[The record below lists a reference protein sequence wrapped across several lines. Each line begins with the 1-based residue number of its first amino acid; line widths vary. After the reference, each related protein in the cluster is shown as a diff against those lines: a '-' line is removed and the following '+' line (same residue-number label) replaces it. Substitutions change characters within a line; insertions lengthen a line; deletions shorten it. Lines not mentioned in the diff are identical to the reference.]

1 MNSRKP
7 NPYPFAGLSSE
18 EAGRRLIQN
27 GNPDGRQNV
36 WQETWAIT
44 RDLVAEP
51 MFLLLVACASI
62 YFVLG
67 ETAEAWFMSGAI
79 VVVSAISFYQ
89 EIRQKNALKAL
100 KEYTREKQKVIRD
113 NKIVEIATEH
123 IVPGDLVICAEGDL
137 IPADGNLLFNPDF
150 SVNESLLTGESL
162 PVYKDKNSPELS
174 TVFQGSMVTSGQCI
188 FEVTA
193 TGISTRL
200 GQMGAKMDEMKF
212 KKSPLAIEISSFV
225 TKMAG
230 IGALF
235 FIFICIISFLKSGD
249 WAESLLAGLTIAM
262 SVLPEEIPVAYTTF
276 MALGAWRLIK
286 DGIIVKKTD
295 IVEALGNTKYLC
307 LDKTGTI
314 TQNKMEL
321 VSMYDFA
328 ARRTVDNTHFH
339 EATDILET
347 AMWASESE
355 PFDPMEKSIHH
366 FYKKNA
372 PADERTAFKMIFEY
386 PLGGTPP
393 TMTHVF
399 SNLSGKTHVAMKG
412 APEAVLAYCNVS
424 PEDQF
429 RVRKEM
435 DDMAALGYRVLG
447 VAKARDIPDTMPEKQ
462 GDFDFIF
469 LGLIA
474 FFDPPKHN
482 IDRFFKKMDKAG
494 VQLKIITGDHKKTA
508 VRIAETS
515 GFKHAT
521 KAIDQNELEK
531 ADEKT
536 FEEMVLSHN
545 IFARISP
552 EYKLRIIR
560 VLEKQGIVA
569 MTGDG
574 VNDGLALKAAN
585 VGIAMGKKGTEIAR
599 LASSIVLTD
608 DNIEKIADSVEMGR
622 KIYTN
627 LQKAIRYIISIHVP
641 IILVVSVPLFL
652 GWEYA
657 SIFSP
662 VHIIFLELLM
672 GPTCS
677 VVYENEPPEKG
688 IMDRDPMSR
697 TGGFISWQK
706 ISISIFQGLVI
717 TLFALGM
724 YTWGLQTGLEG
735 ATIRTMVFLLLISA
749 NILLTLTNRSFTYSL
764 FTMLRVKNHLMT
776 WILGLTVLLTAAILM
791 IPPVRHFFELTELT
805 WQQTLLSVAGGLL
818 SVIWFE
824 VYKWQK
830 RSR

>member
-1 MNSRKP
+1 MNSLKP
-7 NPYPFAGLSSE
+7 NPYPYNGLSAE
-18 EAGRRLIQN
+18 EAGIRLGVS
-27 GNPDGRQNV
+27 GNPDGRQNAFT
-36 WQETWAIT
+36 EIRIITWN
-44 RDLVAEP
+44 LVTEP
-51 MFLLLVACASI
+51 MFLLLVACATI
-62 YFVLG
+62 YFILG
-67 ETAEAWFMSGAI
+67 ETSEAWFMSGAI

-89 EIRQKNALKAL
+89 EIRQKNALIAL
-100 KEYTREKQKVIRD
+100 KQYTREKQKVIRD
-113 NKIVEIATEH
+113 NMIVEVASEQ
-123 IVPGDLVICAEGDL
+123 IVQGDFVICAEGDL
-137 IPADGNLLFNPDF
+137 IPADGVLQFHPDF

-162 PVYKDKNSPELS
+162 PVYKDKNIPELS

-188 FEVTA
+188 FEVTD
-193 TGISTRL
+193 TGMATRL
-200 GQMGAKMDEMKF
+200 GRMGSKMDEMKF

-235 FIFICIISFLKSGD
+235 FIFICIITFLKSGN

-276 MALGAWRLIK
+276 MALGAWRLIR

-295 IVEALGNTKYLC
+295 IVEALGNTKFLC

-328 ARRTVDNTHFH
+328 ADRVLEPENFDKAHN
-339 EATDILET
+339 ILET

-366 FYKKNA
+366 FYKKNTLR
-372 PADERTAFKMIFEY
+372 DERHAFNMIFEY
-386 PLGGTPP
+386 PLEGTPP

-399 SNLSGKTHVAMKG
+399 RNDAGKTHVAMKG
-412 APEAVLAYCNVS
+412 APEAVLKYCNVS
-424 PEDQF
+424 NHDQT
-429 RVRKEM
+429 RVRQEM
-435 DDMAALGYRVLG
+435 ENMATFGYRVLG
-447 VAKARDIPDTMPEKQ
+447 VAKARIIPDVMPANQ
-462 GDFDFIF
+462 GDFEFTF

-482 IDRFFKKMDKAG
+482 IERFFKKMDDAG
-494 VQLKIITGDHKKTA
+494 VQLKIITGDHKTTA
-508 VRIAETS
+508 VRIAVAS
-515 GFKHAT
+515 GFHDAT
-521 KAIDQNELEK
+521 KAIDQKELEK
-531 ADEKT
+531 ADEAA
-536 FEEMVLSHN
+536 FEEKVLNNS

-560 VLEKQGIVA
+560 ALEKHGIVA

-574 VNDGLALKAAN
+574 VNDGLALKAAD

-608 DNIEKIADSVEMGR
+608 DNIEKIADSVQMGR

-641 IILVVSVPLFL
+641 IILVVSLPLFA

-688 IMDRDPMSR
+688 IMERKPFIRSA
-697 TGGFISWQK
+697 GFISWKK
-706 ISISIFQGLVI
+706 IGISIFQGLVI
-717 TLFALGM
+717 TLFALGT
-724 YTWGLQTGLEG
+724 YWWGLQSRLDG
-735 ATIRTMVFLLLISA
+735 ATIRTMVFILLITA
-749 NILLTLTNRSFTYSL
+749 NIVLTLTNRSFTYSL
-764 FTMLRVKNHLMT
+764 FTMLRVKNPLMT
-776 WILGLTVLLTAAILM
+776 YILSITVLLTIGILM
-791 IPPVRHFFELTELT
+791 IPPVRMFFELNPLS
-805 WQQTLLSVAGGLL
+805 WQHALISVSAGLI

-824 VYKWQK
+824 AYKWQK
-830 RSR
+830 RR